1 MHAGIDKQLAHNQF
15 CMSGSTKTRKQLIN
29 HLRYKFHSKK
39 GKQYGD
45 YDKWPSQNSK
55 LMFSAGY
62 TVHILANKLFTWITE
77 NAISTI
83 CRRKQGY
90 ELQDLERA
98 E

>member
-1 MHAGIDKQLAHNQF
+1 MEETTYN
-15 CMSGSTKTRKQLIN
+15 
-29 HLRYKFHSKK
+29 
-39 GKQYGD
+39 
-45 YDKWPSQNSK
+45 KWPSQDRK
-55 LMFSAGY
+55 LMFSACY
-62 TVHILANKLFTWITE
+62 TVHIVPNKLFTWITE